1 VFYKPLTR
9 ENIGSIIDLL
19 IQDLQKRLNQKQ
31 ITLNITPAA
40 KDYIAQNAYDPV
52 YGARP
57 LKRFIQSHVETLI
70 GRMIIADEIGPDS
83 VVTLDSDGEQ
93 LTVK

>member
-1 VFYKPLTR
+1 M
-9 ENIGSIIDLL
+9 
-19 IQDLQKRLNQKQ
+19 
-31 ITLNITPAA
+31 
-40 KDYIAQNAYDPV
+40 
-52 YGARP
+52 
-57 LKRFIQSHVETLI
+57 KRFIQSHVETLI

>member
-1 VFYKPLTR
+1 MAIYTR
-9 ENIGSIIDLL
+9 GRKNIYFKIIFST
-19 IQDLQKRLNQKQ
+19 RN
-31 ITLNITPAA
+31 
-40 KDYIAQNAYDPV
+40 
-52 YGARP
+52 RP